1 MRKLLLL
8 RHGRTE
14 ANEKRVFGGAQ
25 DIPVSEG
32 GIAQLKAMREK
43 YPSATTFFT
52 SSMLRALQTLRVLY
66 GDVPYTPIPALS
78 EYNVGCYQ
86 GRTHEELLES
96 EPSYALWLEPEGVD
110 IVCPGGESRAQ
121 FEVRVRGGWQG
132 FLAHRW
138 EGLAVLIAHGGV
150 MNTIGRCFV
159 PDYDITHRFD
169 NGQGLYL
176 TLDDAGTITQW
187 EHFA

>member
-1 MRKLLLL
+1 MRELLLL

-14 ANEKRVFGGAQ
+14 ANERRVFGGSQ

-32 GIAQLKAMREK
+32 GIAELMAMREK
-43 YPSATTFFT
+43 YPPATTFFT
-52 SSMLRALQTLRVLY
+52 SGMLRALQTLRVLY

-78 EYNVGCYQ
+78 EYDSGCYQ
-86 GRTHEELLES
+86 GRTHEELLEN
-96 EPSYALWLEPEGVD
+96 EPSYALWLEPEGKN

-121 FEVRVRGGWQG
+121 FEVRVRGGWQQ
-132 FLAHRW
+132 FLDNQW
-138 EGLAVLIAHGGV
+138 EGLTVMISHGGV

-159 PDYDITHRFD
+159 PGYDITHRFG
-169 NGQGLYL
+169 NGEGLRIS
-176 TLDDAGTITQW
+176 LDDAGNITQW